1 MIFLCSQDIKIREH
15 WLKGLAVEDESVV
28 LLDNSEQIRS
38 KLNGSSD
45 VLVLLDL
52 DSESSESVSIVTNLL
67 SLHPTINLFA
77 LSSSPNPE
85 QGVALVQAG
94 IRGYGNCWMHPET
107 LRQSS
112 RLIRSG
118 EVWLG
123 QEVIQH
129 LIKGI
134 VKSSEN
140 TSAPS
145 VIADS
150 RLADLTVRELQ
161 ITERV
166 ATGESNKLIAYELGI
181 TERTVKAHMSNIFQ
195 KTAVKDRLQLAL
207 LVNKQGH

>member
-1 MIFLCSQDIKIREH
+1 MILLCSQNSKLKEH
-15 WLKGLAVEDESVV
+15 WLKGLADEDESVV
-28 LLDNSEQIRS
+28 LLDNSEQIRT
-38 KLNGSSD
+38 KLNGSSG

-52 DSESSESVSIVTNLL
+52 DEESSESVSIATNLL
-67 SLHPTINLFA
+67 SLQPAINLFA
-77 LSSSPNPE
+77 LSSKPSLE
-85 QGVALVQAG
+85 QGVGLVQVG

-134 VKSSEN
+134 VTGKQN
-140 TSAPS
+140 TSDPS
-145 VIADS
+145 VISDP
-150 RLADLTVRELQ
+150 RLADLTARELE

-195 KTAVKDRLQLAL
+195 KTDVKDRLQLAL
-207 LVNKQGH
+207 LVNNQGR